1 MTSDVDRRL
10 EAIWRI
16 ESPRLIAA
24 LTRVVRDVGIAEELA
39 QDAFVAALTQW
50 PESGI
55 PENPGAWLTTT
66 AKRRAIDRFR
76 RDEVFERKTEQL
88 VRETPL
94 STSIESELENLDQ
107 DVGDDM
113 LRLMF
118 IACHPI
124 LSREA
129 RVALTLRLLGGLT
142 TIEIARAFLTPESTI
157 AQRIVRAKRTLSE
170 AHIPFELPP
179 PNERGARLSSVLEVI
194 YLIFNE
200 GYSATSGDDVVRPE
214 LCQDALR
221 LGRVLAHYMRDDGEV
236 HGLVALI
243 ELQFSRSAARAD
255 AQGRPVILADQDRR
269 RWDRMLI
276 TRGLRALERAQA
288 CGAYGPYTLQAG
300 IAACHA
306 RAATFDDTDW
316 ERIAALY
323 DALVEAVP
331 TPVVRLNRAVA
342 ISMAFGP
349 QAAVPLVDELTD
361 EPALRGYYL
370 LPAVRG
376 DLFERLMRY
385 SDAIME
391 FERAASLAVNE
402 RDQKFLLQ
410 RAAACRNR

>member
-1 MTSDVDRRL
+1 MTTEIDRRL

-16 ESPRLIAA
+16 ESPRLIAG
-24 LTRVVRDVGIAEELA
+24 LTRVVRDVGVAEELA

-55 PENPGAWLTTT
+55 PDNPGAWLTTT

-76 RDEVFERKTEQL
+76 RDEVLVRKTDQL
-88 VRETPL
+88 ARETPL
-94 STSIESELENLDQ
+94 STSIEAELENLDQ

-113 LRLMF
+113 LRLIF

-129 RVALTLRLLGGLT
+129 RIALTLRLLGGLT
-142 TIEIARAFLTPESTI
+142 TIEIARAFLTPEPTI

-170 AHIPFELPP
+170 AHVPFELPP
-179 PNERGARLSSVLEVI
+179 ANERAARLSSVLEVI

-221 LGRVLAHYMRDDGEV
+221 LGRVLAHYMREEGEV
-236 HGLVALI
+236 LGLVSLM
-243 ELQFSRSAARAD
+243 ELQFSRSAARAGAD
-255 AQGRPVILADQDRR
+255 GRPVLLADQDRL
-269 RWDRMLI
+269 RWDRVLI
-276 TRGLRALERAQA
+276 SRGLHALERAQA
-288 CGAYGPYTLQAG
+288 LGAYGPYTVQAG

-316 ERIAALY
+316 KRIAALY
-323 DALVEAVP
+323 DALAEQLP

-342 ISMAFGP
+342 IGMAFGAE
-349 QAAVPLVDELTD
+349 AAVPLVDELSD
-361 EPALRGYYL
+361 EPALRSYYL

-376 DLFERLMRY
+376 DLFERMSRF

-391 FERAASLAVNE
+391 FERAATLAVNE
-402 RDQKFLLQ
+402 RDQKFLRA

>member
-1 MTSDVDRRL
+1 MTSDIDRRL

-24 LTRVVRDVGIAEELA
+24 LMRVVRDVGVAEELA

-50 PESGI
+50 PQTGV
-55 PENPGAWLTTT
+55 PENPAAWLTTT

-88 VRETPL
+88 ARETPL
-94 STSIESELENLDQ
+94 ATSIEAELENLDQ

-113 LRLMF
+113 LRLIF

-124 LSREA
+124 LSREG

-142 TIEIARAFLTPESTI
+142 TIEIARAFFTPEPTV

-170 AHIPFELPP
+170 AHIRFELPP
-179 PNERGARLSSVLEVI
+179 VNERAARLSSVLEVI

-221 LGRVLAHYMRDDGEV
+221 LGRVLAHYMPDEGEA
-236 HGLVALI
+236 HGLVALM

-255 AQGRPVILADQDRR
+255 AQGRPVLLADQDRR
-269 RWDRMLI
+269 RWDRLLI
-276 TRGLRALERAQA
+276 VRGLRALDRAQS
-288 CGAYGPYTLQAG
+288 CGAHGPYTLQAS

-306 RAATFDDTDW
+306 RATTFADTNW
-316 ERIAALY
+316 QRIAALY
-323 DALVEAVP
+323 DGLAEQLP
-331 TPVVRLNRAVA
+331 TPVVHLNRAVA
-342 ISMAFGP
+342 IGMAFGP
-349 QAAVPLVDELTD
+349 EAAIPLVDELSD
-361 EPALRGYYL
+361 EPALRDYYL

-376 DLFERLMRY
+376 DLFERMSRY
-385 SDAIME
+385 SEATME
-391 FERAASLAVNE
+391 FERAAILAVNE
-402 RDQKFLLQ
+402 RDQKFLRE
-410 RAAACRNR
+410 RAQACRNR

>member
-1 MTSDVDRRL
+1 MNADIDRRL

-16 ESPRLIAA
+16 ESPRLIAS

-50 PESGI
+50 PDSGV
-55 PENPGAWLTTT
+55 PENPGAWLMTA

-76 RDEVFERKTEQL
+76 RDEVLERKTEQL

-118 IACHPI
+118 IAAHPI
-124 LSREA
+124 LSRDA
-129 RVALTLRLLGGLT
+129 RVALMLRLLGGLT
-142 TIEIARAFLTPESTI
+142 TIEIARAFLTPEPTI

-170 AHIPFELPP
+170 AHIAFELPP
-179 PNERGARLSSVLEVI
+179 LHERAARVSSVLEVI

-200 GYSATSGDDVVRPE
+200 GYSATTGVDVVRPE

-221 LGRVLAHYMRDDGEV
+221 LGRVLAHYMSNEGEA
-236 HGLVALI
+236 HGLVALM

-255 AQGRPVILADQDRR
+255 AEGRPVLLADQDRR
-269 RWDRMLI
+269 RWDRVLI
-276 TRGLRALERAQA
+276 VRGLRALETAQA
-288 CGAYGPYTLQAG
+288 CGAYGPYTLQAA

-306 RAATFDDTDW
+306 RAATFEDTDW

-323 DALVEAVP
+323 DALAEQLP
-331 TPVVRLNRAVA
+331 TAVVRLNRAVA
-342 ISMAFGP
+342 IGMAFGP
-349 QAAVPLVDELTD
+349 QAAVPLVDELSN

-376 DLFERLMRY
+376 DLFERMMRF

>member
-1 MTSDVDRRL
+1 MTPELERRL
-10 EAIWRI
+10 DAIWRI
-16 ESPRLIAA
+16 ESPQLIASLA
-24 LTRVVRDVGIAEELA
+24 RVVRDVGVAEELA
-39 QDAFVAALTQW
+39 QDAFVAAIAQW
-50 PESGI
+50 PQSGI
-55 PENPGAWLTTT
+55 PENPGAWLTTI

-76 RDEVFERKTEQL
+76 RAEVFAAKSEQL
-88 VRETPL
+88 ARETPL
-94 STSIESELENLDQ
+94 STSIEAELEHLDQ

-129 RVALTLRLLGGLT
+129 RIALTLRLLGGLT
-142 TIEIARAFLTPESTI
+142 TIEIARAFLAPEPTI

-170 AHIPFELPP
+170 ARIPFELPAP
-179 PNERGARLSSVLEVI
+179 HERAARVSSVLEVI

-221 LGRVLAHYMRDDGEV
+221 LGRVLAHYMPDEGEA
-236 HGLVALI
+236 HGLVALM
-243 ELQFSRSAARAD
+243 ELQFSRSSARAD
-255 AQGRPVILADQDRR
+255 AQGRPVLLADQDRR
-269 RWDRMLI
+269 RWDRVLI
-276 TRGLRALERAQA
+276 ARGLRALERAQQ
-288 CGAYGPYTLQAG
+288 CGAFRPYTLQAA

-306 RAATFDDTDW
+306 RAATFEQTDW
-316 ERIAALY
+316 KRIAGLY
-323 DALVEAVP
+323 DALVEQVP

-342 ISMAFGP
+342 MGMAFGP
-349 QAAVPLVDELTD
+349 EAAMPLVDELSD
-361 EPALRGYYL
+361 EPALYSYYL

-376 DLFERLMRY
+376 DLYERMMRF

-402 RDQKFLLQ
+402 RDQKFLRA

>member
-1 MTSDVDRRL
+1 MTDTIDRRL
-10 EAIWRI
+10 DAIWRI

-24 LTRVVRDVGIAEELA
+24 LTRVVRDVGVAEELA

-50 PESGI
+50 PDSGV
-55 PENPGAWLTTT
+55 PENPGAWLMTT

-76 RDEVFERKTEQL
+76 RDEVLLRKTDEL
-88 VRETPL
+88 TRETPL
-94 STSIESELENLDQ
+94 STSIETELENLDQ

-129 RVALTLRLLGGLT
+129 RVALTLRLLGGLA
-142 TIEIARAFLTPESTI
+142 TIEIARAFLTPEPTI

-170 AHIPFELPP
+170 AHVPFELPP
-179 PNERGARLSSVLEVI
+179 PNEREARLSSVLEVI

-200 GYSATSGDDVVRPE
+200 GYSATTGASVVRTE

-221 LGRVLAHYMRDDGEV
+221 LGRVLAHYMPDEGEA
-236 HGLVALI
+236 HGLVALM
-243 ELQFSRSAARAD
+243 ELQSSRSSARAD
-255 AQGRPVILADQDRR
+255 AEGRPVLLADQDRR
-269 RWDRMLI
+269 RWNRLLI
-276 TRGLRALERAQA
+276 SRGLHALERAQA
-288 CGAYGPYTLQAG
+288 RGAYGPYTLQAA
-300 IAACHA
+300 IAAVHA

-316 ERIAALY
+316 KRIAALY
-323 DALVEAVP
+323 DALAEQVP

-342 ISMAFGP
+342 IGMAFGP
-349 QAAVPLVDELTD
+349 EAAVPLVDELSN
-361 EPALRGYYL
+361 EPALHSYYL

-376 DLFERLMRY
+376 DLFERMSRF

-391 FERAASLAVNE
+391 FERAATLAVNE
-402 RDQKFLLQ
+402 RDQKFLRQ